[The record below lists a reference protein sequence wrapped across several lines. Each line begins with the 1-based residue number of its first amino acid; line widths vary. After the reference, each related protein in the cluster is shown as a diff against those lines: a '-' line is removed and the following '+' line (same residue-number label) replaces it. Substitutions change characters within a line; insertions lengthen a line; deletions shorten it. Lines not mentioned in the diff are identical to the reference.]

1 MDNIGQYKKVL
12 DLHWY
17 TCGFRAM
24 YIVDIFKYAAV
35 DESTGDIFVEAT
47 TSNELDD
54 VVYLEYGNGPGYV
67 GG

>member
-24 YIVDIFKYAAV
+24 YIVDTYKYIAV
-35 DESTGDIFVEAT
+35 DEGTGDIIVTADCVLILT
-47 TSNELDD
+47 DTVNQK
-54 VVYLEYGNGPGYV
+54 YGE
-67 GG
+67 